1 MKNKKQEI
9 RVWDYLDGHQFI
21 EDDVTKIVNKVFK
34 SGRLILG
41 RSVENFEKNFSNW
54 NQSKYGVGVGN
65 GTDAIKLA
73 LMAVGVSNGDE
84 VITLPTL
91 PFQLCLLSLKQALI
105 QFFVIFMK
113 AHTISMLN

>member
-21 EDDVTKIVNKVFK
+21 ENDVTKIVNKVFK

-41 RSVENFEKNFSNW
+41 KSVENFEKNFSNW

-65 GTDAIKLA
+65 GGNTSKKFSFCAPLSNVSFCNA
-73 LMAVGVSNGDE
+73 LVS
-84 VITLPTL
+84 P
-91 PFQLCLLSLKQALI
+91 
-105 QFFVIFMK
+105 M
-113 AHTISMLN
+113 